1 MHPPVPA
8 SPLYV
13 PLCLASW
20 ICSRPPPILQG
31 ISGHSISGSVP
42 GELSE
47 RSGAVSGL
55 THIDPQLVGCQLCKS
70 MVWEELAGALL
81 CHIWEVVVGGGEPF
95 QLEESKVCMVKKT
108 LSCGARTWTPEGT

>member
-1 MHPPVPA
+1 M
-8 SPLYV
+8 
-13 PLCLASW
+13 
-20 ICSRPPPILQG
+20 
-31 ISGHSISGSVP
+31 
-42 GELSE
+42 
-47 RSGAVSGL
+47 
-55 THIDPQLVGCQLCKS
+55 CKS